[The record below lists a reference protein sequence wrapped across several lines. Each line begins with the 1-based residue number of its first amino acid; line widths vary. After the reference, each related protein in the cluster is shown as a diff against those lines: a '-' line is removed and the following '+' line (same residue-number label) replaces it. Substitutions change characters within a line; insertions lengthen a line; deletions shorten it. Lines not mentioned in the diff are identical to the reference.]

1 MVDFKITL
9 LFYENNNDI
18 FGKCSV
24 HGKSSL
30 VEMGLLGQELRIY
43 CNGVRVRMWV
53 NLKANRPKI
62 GPGLLMSIWCKLHK
76 VSTTVFTKNR
86 VFICAFV

>member
-30 VEMGLLGQELRIY
+30 VEMGLLGQELGIY
-43 CNGVRVRMWV
+43 CNGVRVRTC
-53 NLKANRPKI
+53 
-62 GPGLLMSIWCKLHK
+62 GLI
-76 VSTTVFTKNR
+76 
-86 VFICAFV
+86 